1 MKRAFLIVL
10 DSFGVGELPDASD
23 FGDSG
28 ASTIGS
34 VANSP
39 KLNIPN
45 LISLGLGN
53 IDGVDS
59 IEKTDTPRAIFGKCG
74 ELSRGKDTTVGH
86 WEIAGVISSDPLPTY
101 ENGFDAE
108 IIFEFEKRTG
118 RRVICNLPYSGT
130 DVIYDYGREHIETG
144 ALIVYTSADSVFQIA
159 AHEDYVPLDKL
170 YEYCQIARDMLVGKW
185 AVGRVIARPFV
196 GEFPNFKRTAS
207 RRDFSLEPSGK
218 TLLDSLK
225 ENGLDVISVG
235 KISDIFAGRGITKSY
250 KTHSNLEGIEKT
262 IELMDTDFSGL
273 CFTNLVDFDMV
284 YGHRNDKD
292 GYAKAL
298 SEFDKYLP
306 ELLFGLRDDDI
317 LIITAD
323 HGCDPGDKS
332 TDHTREYVPL
342 LIYKKDVKSKNI
354 GTLETYSVIAS
365 TLGEYFGT
373 EFRGIGKSLLDEIK

>member
-1 MKRAFLIVL
+1 
-10 DSFGVGELPDASD
+10 
-23 FGDSG
+23 
-28 ASTIGS
+28 
-34 VANSP
+34 
-39 KLNIPN
+39 
-45 LISLGLGN
+45 
-53 IDGVDS
+53 
-59 IEKTDTPRAIFGKCG
+59 
-74 ELSRGKDTTVGH
+74 
-86 WEIAGVISSDPLPTY
+86 
-101 ENGFDAE
+101 
-108 IIFEFEKRTG
+108 
-118 RRVICNLPYSGT
+118 
-130 DVIYDYGREHIETG
+130 
-144 ALIVYTSADSVFQIA
+144 
-159 AHEDYVPLDKL
+159 
-170 YEYCQIARDMLVGKW
+170 MLVGKW